1 MRALLIVNQTATT
14 TSELSQDVL
23 IRALGSEVDLDI
35 AYTRERGHGA
45 KLAGDAAASGC
56 DVVVTLGGDGT
67 VNEVV
72 NGLLA
77 EARPVLTARGLRGH
91 ADRLPALA
99 VVPGG
104 STNVFARS
112 LGLPRDWGEGTGVI
126 LEALREGRT
135 RSISLGMADDRYFT
149 FCAGLGLDAEVVGR
163 VERARRRGRTSSP
176 MLYLSAMAGQFFA
189 EANRMRPQA
198 TLSRPD
204 DLPIGGVTTVIVQ
217 NTSPWTYLGDRAI
230 DACPSASFATRLDL
244 MALRG
249 LHLPSTSR
257 TVWQMLSGGGTG
269 ADHVTAAGP
278 HGRRVLRLHDL
289 PGFSLRA
296 NRPMAFQLDGDYL
309 GERDEVMFRSVENA
323 VRVVV

>member
-23 IRALGSEVDLDI
+23 IRALRSEVELDI
-35 AYTRERGHGA
+35 AYTRERGHAA
-45 KLAGDAAASGC
+45 KLAGDAAATGC

-77 EARPVLTARGLRGH
+77 DAPPVPTPAGAKGH
-91 ADRLPALA
+91 AHRLPALA

-112 LGLPRDWGEGTGVI
+112 LGLPREWVEGTGVI
-126 LEALREGRT
+126 LEALREDRT
-135 RSISLGMADDRYFT
+135 RTISLGLAEDRYFT
-149 FCAGLGLDAEVVGR
+149 FCAGLGLDAEVVAR

-176 MLYLSAMAGQFFA
+176 MLYLTSIAGQFFA

-198 TLSRPD
+198 SLHRPD
-204 DLPIGGVTTVIVQ
+204 ELPLGEITTVIVQ

-230 DACPSASFATRLDL
+230 DACPSASYDTRLDL

-257 TVWQMLSGGGTG
+257 TVWQMLRGGGEP
-269 ADHVTAAGP
+269 DHGTAPGP
-278 HGRRVLRLHDL
+278 HGRRVLRLHDM
-289 PGFSLRA
+289 PMFRLRA

-309 GERDEVMFRSVENA
+309 GERDEVSFIA
-323 VRVVV
+323 VAEALRVVV